1 MLSLQ
6 THVIICA
13 SLFAA
18 IIAIAMGGNAL
29 QAAGVIHDLGVFRLP
44 FMILIFGLF
53 LAFGFSAIPVMV
65 KLVLGFQRKVGNEN
79 VPAVAAALRAENW
92 IIYVIWGLLAAGL
105 VVALPAAIQGGLFSP
120 AGDNNST
127 SQASANSESFG
138 PSSGM
143 LVARPGMLLSEVV
156 RASTLPIDPAHQTS
170 WTGSVAGGAVFDF
183 KVAGTALVFP
193 HCRYY
198 FFSTLTHDSQRIES
212 VNIGTSLSTMSRA
225 ELEIANAV
233 LRQRFAADGWLTG
246 HEEYR
251 DEEDR
256 VLHSG
261 QTRGP
266 EGKLWL
272 KDGVVLDIGTRRID
286 DEVPGEDKET
296 AGRWIQFIELWSHDD
311 YPSIERY
318 AFASASR

>member
-29 QAAGVIHDLGVFRLP
+29 QAAGVIHDPGAFRFP

-79 VPAVAAALRAENW
+79 VPAVAGALRAETW
-92 IIYVIWGLLAAGL
+92 IIYAIWGLLAAGL
-105 VVALPAAIQGGLFSP
+105 VVALPAAIKGGLF
-120 AGDNNST
+120 NS
-127 SQASANSESFG
+127 ASENSSIAQDGTRSESFG
-138 PSSGM
+138 PSAGT

-156 RASTLPIDPAHQTS
+156 RASTLQIDPAHQSS

-183 KVAGTALVFP
+183 NVAGTDLVFP

-198 FFSTLTHDSQRIES
+198 FFSTLTHDPQRIES
-212 VNIGTSLSTMSRA
+212 VNIGTSPSTVSRA
-225 ELEIANAV
+225 QLEVANTA
-233 LRQRFAADGWLTG
+233 LRHKLSADGWLTG

-261 QTRGP
+261 QRRGP
-266 EGKLWL
+266 DGKLWL
-272 KDGVVLDIGTRRID
+272 RNGVVLDIGTRRMD
-286 DEVPGEDKET
+286 DEVPGEDRQT
-296 AGRWIQFIELWSHDD
+296 AGKWIQFIDLWSRED

-318 AFASASR
+318 VFAPASG